1 MERMTISE
9 ALDERDFLAEK
20 IRKDIRSLNVIT
32 VKRKKDPR
40 TKSGLEVDKFIA
52 DGKALYQSIQDNID
66 RYKRINVAIVLSNAT
81 TKIKLRT
88 SGKEISVAEAIAL
101 KKMISTGED
110 FDTMLYK
117 KLQDQNDKA
126 IAQYDQL
133 NMELERQRRS
143 FTETLLQNGNTD
155 KLTEDQLKSIDTVT
169 ESAVPEIIDAVA
181 TESTSLSDIVDKMY
195 DENNSIVKEINSAIK
210 ISNAVTEIEF

>member
-133 NMELERQRRS
+133 NMELERQRCMCWAALAWM
-143 FTETLLQNGNTD
+143 T
-155 KLTEDQLKSIDTVT
+155 
-169 ESAVPEIIDAVA
+169 APIIPPAWTCWCCPTRGPA
-181 TESTSLSDIVDKMY
+181 TC
-195 DENNSIVKEINSAIK
+195 
-210 ISNAVTEIEF
+210 

>member
-88 SGKEISVAEAIAL
+88 SGKEISVAEAIA
-101 KKMISTGED
+101 
-110 FDTMLYK
+110 
-117 KLQDQNDKA
+117 
-126 IAQYDQL
+126 QYDQL

-195 DENNSIVKEINSAIK
+195 DEKNSIVKVINSAIK
-210 ISNAVTEIEF
+210 ISNAVSDIEF